1 MQDEMAGRNE
11 IMDVE
16 SVRKMLIELAD
27 EDYRAFHSK
36 LVPGTENILG
46 VRVPKLRKLAKKLVK
61 ENWREY
67 FEAAPNM
74 YYEEDMLR
82 GFMVGYG
89 KMNLEERLE
98 RIREFLPSI
107 HNWAVC
113 DCFCS
118 TLKFTEKHR
127 ETVWEFLKPCF
138 TSDKTY
144 DLRFASVMAL
154 DYYTLP
160 EYAHDVFHYFD
171 HMKNSDYYVQMAVAW
186 AVSVF
191 YVRLPEVTETY
202 IRKNRM
208 DDFTHNKAIQKICES
223 YRVDKETKARLR
235 SLKRK

>member
-1 MQDEMAGRNE
+1 
-11 IMDVE
+11 MDVE
-16 SVRKMLIELAD
+16 SVRNMLVDLAD

-46 VRVPKLRKLAKKLVK
+46 VRVPELRKLAKKLVK

-67 FEAAPNM
+67 FEAVPDM

-89 KMNLEERLE
+89 KMDLEERLE

-138 TSDKTY
+138 TSDKTD

-160 EYAHDVFHYFD
+160 EYAHDVFHYFN

-191 YVRLPEVTETY
+191 YVHLPEMTEDY
-202 IRKNRM
+202 IRENRL